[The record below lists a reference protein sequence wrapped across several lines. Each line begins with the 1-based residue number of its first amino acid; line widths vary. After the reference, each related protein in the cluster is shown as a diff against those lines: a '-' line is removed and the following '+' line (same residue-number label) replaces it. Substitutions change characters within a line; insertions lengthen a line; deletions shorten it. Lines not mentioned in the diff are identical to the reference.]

1 MINILEGVTVKNL
14 RGPLSVQPVIF
25 TAGQP
30 TEAEIADMGHRGI
43 RTVINLRPPSEQ
55 VGFDEARLASDSGMA
70 YVGIPVAG
78 AADLT
83 IANAERL
90 ANTFETH
97 SAPFFLHCA
106 GGNRAGALLAVKVAR
121 IDGYTVEQA
130 LNLGV
135 EAGMTDLYETVE
147 TLLR

>member
-1 MINILEGVTVKNL
+1 MNNILEGVTINNL

-30 TEAEIADMGHRGI
+30 TEMEIADIARRGI
-43 RTVINLRPPSEQ
+43 HTLINLRPPSEQ
-55 VGFDEARLASDSGMA
+55 VGFDEARLASDAGMA

-97 SAPFFLHCA
+97 AAPFFLHCA
-106 GGNRAGALLAVKVAR
+106 GGNRAGALLAVKTGL
-121 IDGYTVEQA
+121 IDGYTLEQA

-135 EAGMTDLYETVE
+135 EAGMTDLHDTVA